1 MDDKKN
7 KLNLFNKDNIILFY
21 ENFLSLSSEC
31 LVGKFVSTVIQSCQ
45 YVANAISKIFD
56 NILKFS
62 NGCQKTIQM
71 LIYSNKFYVKLN

>member
-21 ENFLSLSSEC
+21 EFFLSLSSEC

-45 YVANAISKIFD
+45 YIANAISKIFD
-56 NILKFS
+56 DVLGIS
-62 NGCQKTIQM
+62 NCCQKLYKCRHIQANFD
-71 LIYSNKFYVKLN
+71 L